1 MYVTQI
7 YKYIFI
13 TNTSSLFVESTSYQ
27 VKVVIINE
35 MRVSVVVIFIK
46 NSEKIKQKN
55 ENS

>member
-13 TNTSSLFVESTSYQ
+13 TNIRHRCSSSLPGGN
-27 VKVVIINE
+27 NE
-35 MRVSVVVIFIK
+35 LMRCVLTSVVVIFIK

>member
-13 TNTSSLFVESTSYQ
+13 TNIRHRCSSSLPGGN
-27 VKVVIINE
+27 IINE